1 MKIKE
6 DHTVLKIAYHCS
18 SLRLGQR
25 FLTTALLALAFTTAA
40 AHADTTLLNTYPT
53 SGSGIGIAPTTSIA
67 VPFSTSSAVTIDF
80 LEAAISVQ
88 GPLDLGIEADLG
100 GVPSNTLLYDSPVTD
115 TSGDISLTNLDWTLA
130 AGNYWLVAE
139 GTGIWWEGVPGETAY
154 TGTADG
160 YWIVTADYGSQA
172 ALITAGDVTA
182 TPEPSS
188 FVLLGSG
195 LAGLA
200 GMVRRKI
207 GLRA

>member
-1 MKIKE
+1 
-6 DHTVLKIAYHCS
+6 
-18 SLRLGQR
+18 
-25 FLTTALLALAFTTAA
+25 
-40 AHADTTLLNTYPT
+40 
-53 SGSGIGIAPTTSIA
+53 
-67 VPFSTSSAVTIDF
+67 
-80 LEAAISVQ
+80 
-88 GPLDLGIEADLG
+88 
-100 GVPSNTLLYDSPVTD
+100 
-115 TSGDISLTNLDWTLA
+115 LDWTLA